1 MKDREIIDLYFRRSE
16 QAIEETSVKYGKY
29 CRKIAWNI
37 LYSDEDAEECVNDT
51 WLHAWNAIPPTR
63 PVRFSSF
70 LGKITRNL
78 ALNMYEKSRARKR
91 GAGETAAA
99 LDELAG
105 CISGQDDVEK
115 QIDDKELA
123 AAIDRFLGELGEQ
136 PRKIFVRR
144 YWYMSSVKEIAAEY
158 GMGESAVKMSLM
170 RTREQFRRYLEKEGI
185 YL

>member
-51 WLHAWNAIPPTR
+51 WLHTWNAIPPTR

>member
-1 MKDREIIDLYFRRSE
+1 
-16 QAIEETSVKYGKY
+16 
-29 CRKIAWNI
+29 
-37 LYSDEDAEECVNDT
+37 
-51 WLHAWNAIPPTR
+51 
-63 PVRFSSF
+63 
-70 LGKITRNL
+70 
-78 ALNMYEKSRARKR
+78 
-91 GAGETAAA
+91 
-99 LDELAG
+99 
-105 CISGQDDVEK
+105 VEK